1 MSLGAGVYNAASG
14 LATAYARSTPVF
26 LIAGQISR
34 GQMGKDLGAIHE
46 VFNQAEIVASVT
58 KWRRQ
63 AMRPSEVPATVS
75 EAFRQMRTGRPRPVY
90 LEMPPEVAVERE
102 EVQLRYPA
110 PLSRIVPSPDDLR
123 RAADVIAKSRLPLI
137 YAGGGVMQSGAEDV
151 LRELAETTNIP
162 VVTSSGGK
170 GALPD
175 NHPLTYG
182 SCLSPAAE
190 TQELNQLFHVMQ
202 SADVMI
208 GVGARFSIGNP
219 AGESCTLININID
232 DRDLTRVQAN
242 TLPLHGDAK
251 ATLEALLP
259 YLKEA
264 GAGDRSSPAEA
275 VEAARRLIAYY
286 DIRQQEPQYAIME
299 TIKQSIP
306 EETITVWDVTQFG
319 Y

>member
-1 MSLGAGVYNAASG
+1 
-14 LATAYARSTPVF
+14 
-26 LIAGQISR
+26 
-34 GQMGKDLGAIHE
+34 
-46 VFNQAEIVASVT
+46 
-58 KWRRQ
+58 
-63 AMRPSEVPATVS
+63 
-75 EAFRQMRTGRPRPVY
+75 
-90 LEMPPEVAVERE
+90 MPPPV
-102 EVQLRYPA
+102 
-110 PLSRIVPSPDDLR
+110 SRIVPSPDDLQ
-123 RAADVIAKSRLPLI
+123 RAAYVITKSRLPLI
-137 YAGGGVMQSGAEDV
+137 YAGCGVMQSGAEDV
-151 LRELAETTNIP
+151 LREFVEATNIP

-190 TQELNQLFHVMQ
+190 TQELNQLFDVMQ

-264 GAGDRSSPAEA
+264 GAEERSSPAEG

-286 DIRQQEPQYAIME
+286 DIRQQEPQYANPGDHQAE
-299 TIKQSIP
+299 HPRGDDYRLGRHPVRLLLPYTLPGEPTGHLHRLWLLVQSRVRIP
-306 EETITVWDVTQFG
+306 HSPWGQG
-319 Y
+319 GKARHACGLLHR

>member
-1 MSLGAGVYNAASG
+1 
-14 LATAYARSTPVF
+14 
-26 LIAGQISR
+26 
-34 GQMGKDLGAIHE
+34 
-46 VFNQAEIVASVT
+46 
-58 KWRRQ
+58 
-63 AMRPSEVPATVS
+63 
-75 EAFRQMRTGRPRPVY
+75 
-90 LEMPPEVAVERE
+90 
-102 EVQLRYPA
+102 
-110 PLSRIVPSPDDLR
+110 
-123 RAADVIAKSRLPLI
+123 
-137 YAGGGVMQSGAEDV
+137 MQ
-151 LRELAETTNIP
+151 
-162 VVTSSGGK
+162 
-170 GALPD
+170 
-175 NHPLTYG
+175 
-182 SCLSPAAE
+182 
-190 TQELNQLFHVMQ
+190 F
-202 SADVMI
+202 ADVMI

-219 AGESCTLININID
+219 AAESCALFNINIG

-259 YLKEA
+259 YLKDA